1 MHPNNNQQ
9 YDCETQPSF
18 NPAERVIQR
27 SQRSQA
33 NRTIATGSR
42 VDSTASLPNTQ
53 DVVTSPTP
61 AHEGI
66 PASTVTSF
74 ATSGSS
80 TVIENQYTEHPM
92 PQATPFGVG
101 DHERGFQ

>member
-1 MHPNNNQQ
+1 M
-9 YDCETQPSF
+9 
-18 NPAERVIQR
+18 IQR
-27 SQRSQA
+27 SQCSQA

-53 DVVTSPTP
+53 DVVTSLTP

-80 TVIENQYTEHPM
+80 TVVENQYAEHPM

-101 DHERGFQ
+101 DHVGFSEIHAVRCS

>member
-1 MHPNNNQQ
+1 M
-9 YDCETQPSF
+9 
-18 NPAERVIQR
+18 IQG

-33 NRTIATGSR
+33 NRTIATESM

-53 DVVTSPTP
+53 DVVTSLTP

-74 ATSGSS
+74 GTSGSS
-80 TVIENQYTEHPM
+80 TVIKDQYTEHPM

-101 DHERGFQ
+101 DHECGFQ